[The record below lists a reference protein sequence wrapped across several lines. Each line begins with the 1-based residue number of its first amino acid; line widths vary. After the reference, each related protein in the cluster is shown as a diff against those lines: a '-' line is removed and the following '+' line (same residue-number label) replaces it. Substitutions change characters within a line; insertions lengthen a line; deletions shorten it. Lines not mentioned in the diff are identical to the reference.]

1 MALISVKSSIDL
13 GSTSSP
19 TSVPI
24 SSSKLATLVKSK
36 PIKRAVDLGPS
47 FYIAS
52 FSLYSF
58 C

>member
-1 MALISVKSSIDL
+1 MALILVLGSIDL

-19 TSVPI
+19 TSIPVF
-24 SSSKLATLVKSK
+24 SLKLATLIKSE
-36 PIKRAVDLGPS
+36 PIEQVVDLGPS
-47 FYIAS
+47 FCITG

>member
-1 MALISVKSSIDL
+1 MALISVLGSIDL
-13 GSTSSP
+13 GSTSSL
-19 TSVPI
+19 TSMPV
-24 SSSKLATLVKSK
+24 SSLKLATLIESK
-36 PIKRAVDLGPS
+36 PVKQVVDLDPS